1 MQDHTGGRIT
11 GRILHVGVDPG
22 HRNSN
27 TVAPAPKR
35 NSKRKSKRKSK
46 RNAKRCGEWRVRYTH
61 TVYDQ
66 LSRGVVPNL
75 RGGGTVSVIHPLVVM
90 NRRLEQALQ
99 SKSLSAAEEDKTLK
113 FGSQVMLVNHKSE
126 GDFWFPAG

>member
-1 MQDHTGGRIT
+1 M
-11 GRILHVGVDPG
+11 
-22 HRNSN
+22 
-27 TVAPAPKR
+27 
-35 NSKRKSKRKSK
+35 
-46 RNAKRCGEWRVRYTH
+46 RNAVVSGASDILILFMISYPAA
-61 TVYDQ
+61 
-66 LSRGVVPNL
+66 LSL
-75 RGGGTVSVIHPLVVM
+75 IFEGGGTVSVIHPLVVM